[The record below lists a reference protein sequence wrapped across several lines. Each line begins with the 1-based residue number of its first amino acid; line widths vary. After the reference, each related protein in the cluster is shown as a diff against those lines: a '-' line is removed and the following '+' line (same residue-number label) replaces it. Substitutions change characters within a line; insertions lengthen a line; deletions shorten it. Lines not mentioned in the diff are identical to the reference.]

1 VAFSAW
7 EPSSVRFDDIVSE
20 IYVFFKR
27 KVPVC
32 QFGVHEK
39 MECDF
44 TIFLTNRYPDQ
55 LDLYVCFLVLWMQKT
70 FHCLAEVFGQLAL
83 RRMTASFDQI

>member
-1 VAFSAW
+1 
-7 EPSSVRFDDIVSE
+7 
-20 IYVFFKR
+20 
-27 KVPVC
+27 
-32 QFGVHEK
+32 